1 MPKKNKNSNETFWL
15 IFKHCK
21 TSKISQKILDFWPNC
36 LRNLIIKSSEKVR
49 KLRSDASHVNLCFPQ
64 NYLRILSDLFL
75 KTLVNFMTLE
85 LLIIVLSIH
94 RVTSVMEVLSS
105 PTDHFSW
112 TNRKLRFDQE
122 NDVKIIATNGEEEV
136 HHLFSFVGWLRPL
149 SGFLNSS
156 RNANETKKFKDFI

>member
-1 MPKKNKNSNETFWL
+1 MHFGWFSS
-15 IFKHCK
+15 
-21 TSKISQKILDFWPNC
+21 TSKISQN
-36 LRNLIIKSSEKVR
+36 NLYFLAELSAKSDHKKSEKVR

-136 HHLFSFVGWLRPL
+136 HHLFSSFVGWLRPL

>member
-1 MPKKNKNSNETFWL
+1 MAELSAKSDNKKK
-15 IFKHCK
+15 
-21 TSKISQKILDFWPNC
+21 
-36 LRNLIIKSSEKVR
+36 SEKVR

-136 HHLFSFVGWLRPL
+136 HHLFFFRGLVEAVIWFSKLVKKCKRDKK
-149 SGFLNSS
+149 SS
-156 RNANETKKFKDFI
+156 RISSKISLDSLTFCSIFC

>member
-1 MPKKNKNSNETFWL
+1 M
-15 IFKHCK
+15 
-21 TSKISQKILDFWPNC
+21 
-36 LRNLIIKSSEKVR
+36 
-49 KLRSDASHVNLCFPQ
+49 NLCFPQ

-136 HHLFSFVGWLRPL
+136 HHLFFFRGLVEAVIWFSKLVKKCKRDKK
-149 SGFLNSS
+149 SS
-156 RNANETKKFKDFI
+156 RISSKISLDDVSVMSQFLTFCSIFC